1 MCVVISSAAVS
12 KLIPLM
18 TSKHNPTTTIGS
30 PCTTVRFFPAAAQD
44 AANQLLA
51 TYTSG
56 HAITWYVC
64 FILSFLYIAHSREN
78 FLKNSEQQW
87 SRFSWPPLSFHFDQ
101 CWHAHQQCTLWCFFV
116 FVFCFGDVMWC
127 GHGNLEL
134 MGVHHNRH
142 ASSKIK
148 VRVYETEGL
157 LCGDIRP
164 DGQQYAVAGMS
175 QDVEIVDVSTSAC
188 IAKLGMGVTATRFF
202 FVNSRGHW
210 RGVLHQ

>member
-1 MCVVISSAAVS
+1 
-12 KLIPLM
+12 M

-101 CWHAHQQCTLWCFFV
+101 CWHAHQQCTLWCFFLF
-116 FVFCFGDVMWC
+116 FVLVMWC
-127 GHGNLEL
+127 DVATVIWNWWGCITIGTPHPRSKSGCTRPKGCFAATYARTVSSTQLQACRKTSKSL
-134 MGVHHNRH
+134 TSRRAR
-142 ASSKIK
+142 ASQSW
-148 VRVYETEGL
+148 GW
-157 LCGDIRP
+157 G
-164 DGQQYAVAGMS
+164 
-175 QDVEIVDVSTSAC
+175 
-188 IAKLGMGVTATRFF
+188 
-202 FVNSRGHW
+202 
-210 RGVLHQ
+210 